1 MRRARARDRGWKGE
15 GKRFL
20 MELGIPENE
29 IIEECR
35 SKDTS
40 ENARYAKQI
49 IDPQISQ
56 IDADLR
62 ISHRCTQTDTDFC
75 PSDMLEQ
82 K

>member
-1 MRRARARDRGWKGE
+1 MI
-15 GKRFL
+15 
-20 MELGIPENE
+20 ELGISENE

-49 IDPQISQ
+49 IDPQITQ
-56 IDADLR
+56 INADLKMKDQR
-62 ISHRCTQTDTDFC
+62 TYKIIGAALEVQSADFA
-75 PSDMLEQ
+75 PE